1 MAWAVHR
8 SRRYGASISHTT
20 PHINPQLPPTPP
32 VDPDN
37 VEFVVFVRSKKVNT
51 ASLAFVVA
59 LHMGACLHTY
69 LHACVVPPCLSST
82 INDLN
87 HPLHIAQLPKWV
99 PLSIIKG
106 GTSANMLVKSLE
118 SDWGNRMFKGQLV
131 NNMAPRSTRWVPCM
145 TCLQP
150 PYGMRAFAVLLTT
163 HAKVNACV
171 LFAVNQLWHRSAGQ
185 GSGGA

>member
-118 SDWGNRMFKGQLV
+118 SDWGNKMFKGQLV
-131 NNMAPRSTRWVPCM
+131 NNIGAALYKVGAVHDVFATAVWHACLCCFVDNTRKSQ
-145 TCLQP
+145 CLCAVCSQP
-150 PYGMRAFAVLLTT
+150 IVASLRRT
-163 HAKVNACV
+163 
-171 LFAVNQLWHRSAGQ
+171 R
-185 GSGGA
+185 